1 MSGIAKQALA
11 RTSLGT
17 VATAEAAK
25 AAGATNNH
33 WLLEGIVCKQCRVCQ
48 AICYSTDSL
57 CRECLSE
64 RLDWKRDLSNAQLR
78 SFTHL
83 HVSFNDFYRESA
95 PWSIGL
101 VDHANGLRFY
111 VFLAGEVE
119 INRAEVMLFTAPD
132 MTGQAVLIA
141 IEAGDNAKEQAE
153 NFAAELAVLSMG
165 GVSE

>member
-1 MSGIAKQALA
+1 MNEVAKQALA
-11 RTSLGT
+11 RTSLGV

-25 AAGATNNH
+25 AAGATNNL
-33 WLLEGIVCKQCRVCQ
+33 WLLEGIVCKQCKVCQ

-64 RLDWKRDLSNAQLR
+64 RLDWKRDLNNAQLQ

-83 HVSFNDFYRESA
+83 YVSFNDFYREST

-101 VDHANGLRFY
+101 VDHTNGLRFY
-111 VFLAGEVE
+111 VFLVGE
-119 INRAEVMLFTAPD
+119 IGHNGAEVMLFTAPD

-141 IEAGDNAKEQAE
+141 IEPGGHAKEQAE
-153 NFAAELAVLSMG
+153 NFAAELAVLGMD